1 MKKLI
6 TTIVLFFS
14 IFFNASAQE
23 QVYKDFGPLV
33 NNPAIRNYNTK
44 FDANMFEKRT
54 DNNSI
59 VKNYSDIEGTPYIF
73 EKFIPGEILDDNQQL
88 MMRYNAVTDEV
99 EIQKTENNNVTLLKD
114 NQFNTILMNFGK
126 YKLRLLNYKNYKSEG
141 VYGYLVELF
150 SSETLTLL
158 RKDKI
163 ILVGEKVAKTTFET
177 SYPPK
182 FVKAKNEYYIEKKDK
197 TVIQVPK
204 NKKELEAIF
213 PNQKQE
219 IETFFKMKNYS
230 FKEEQDLIEITKFIA
245 TL

>member
-6 TTIVLFFS
+6 STTVFIF
-14 IFFNASAQE
+14 IAFFNASSQE

-33 NNPAIRNYNTK
+33 NNVGVRNYNTK

-73 EKFIPGEILDDNQQL
+73 ETFMLGEILNDNQQL

-126 YKLRLLNYKNYKSEG
+126 YKLRLLNYRNYKSEG

-150 SSETLTLL
+150 NSDTFTLL

-182 FVKAKNEYYIEKKDK
+182 FVKAKNEYYLEKKDK
-197 TVIQVPK
+197 TIVLVPK
-204 NKKELEAIF
+204 NKKELEALF
-213 PNQKQE
+213 PDQKDK
-219 IETFFKMKNYS
+219 IAVFFKNKNYS
-230 FKEEQDLIEITKFIA
+230 FKEEQDLIEITKFL
-245 TL
+245 TTF